1 MNKVLFVQ
9 LCGKAYTH
17 LIAVKQSVCLA
28 EHEGAGQPDEASGQE
43 DGSEWSMIDSDVD
56 EHEELLR

>member
-1 MNKVLFVQ
+1 MFLQ
-9 LCGKAYTH
+9 LCCKACTH
-17 LIAVKQSVCLA
+17 SIAVKQSVCFA
-28 EHEGAGQPDEASGQE
+28 EHEGADQPDEASGQE